1 MDKENE
7 DTALLIQQGQLPSPS
22 IQLEGSDSMLKRPA
36 KTYQTRRKRLSKIFP
51 EYALPSDKATD
62 DDDDENASTRKRKYT
77 RYLSFK

>member
-7 DTALLIQQGQLPSPS
+7 DTALLIQQGQLPS
-22 IQLEGSDSMLKRPA
+22 IQVEGSDSTLKRPA

-62 DDDDENASTRKRKYT
+62 DDDDENGSTRKRKYT